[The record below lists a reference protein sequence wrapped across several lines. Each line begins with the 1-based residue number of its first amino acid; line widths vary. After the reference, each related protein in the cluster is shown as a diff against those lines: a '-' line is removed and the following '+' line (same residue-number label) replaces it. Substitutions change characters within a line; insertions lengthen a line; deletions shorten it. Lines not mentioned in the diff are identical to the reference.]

1 MTRDIPTCK
10 GPDPD
15 TRTPRV
21 KAPPGACDAHCH
33 IFGPGAVFPYAA
45 DRAYT
50 PPDAPYEGLVALHQ
64 TLGLSRA
71 VIVHASCHGSDMTVT
86 LDGIARS
93 GGRMR
98 GVAVVDPGVTDAQ
111 LEALHQGGIR
121 GVRFNFVR
129 HLGGMPDMA
138 FVDRV
143 LAQVAPLGWHVVL
156 HLDARDIA
164 ELAPR
169 IAAIRLPFIIDH
181 MGRVQAKAGIE
192 QPAFQAL
199 LGLMRNDRAWVK
211 ICGMERVSSA
221 GAPFRDALPFAR
233 ALAAAAPDRVLWG
246 TDWPHPNIAG
256 DMPNDGDLLDLL
268 DDALDGDAGLLQR
281 VLVDN
286 PTRLYWPEAE

>member
-15 TRTPRV
+15 TRTPRA

-93 GGRMR
+93 GGWMR

-199 LGLMRNDRAWVK
+199 LGLMRNDSAWVK